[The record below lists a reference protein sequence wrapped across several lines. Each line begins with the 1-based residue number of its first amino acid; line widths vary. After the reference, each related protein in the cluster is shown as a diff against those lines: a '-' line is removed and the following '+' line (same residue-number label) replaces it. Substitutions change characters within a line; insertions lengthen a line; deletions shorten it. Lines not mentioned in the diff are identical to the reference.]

1 VPGPETSSSCAAL
14 LGVEVLSDDPDDARA
29 RLEVRDDLK
38 QPFGLVHGGVY
49 SSLIETVC
57 SRATALAVAP
67 QEMAAIGQS
76 LEISFLRP
84 LIAGSM
90 TVTARARHRGRSTWV
105 WDAEATDGE
114 GRVCALAKMT
124 IAVRPFG
131 EAKRSQ
137 DPKAEPG

>member
-1 VPGPETSSSCAAL
+1 VPETAASFAAL

-29 RLEVRDDLK
+29 RLEVREDLK
-38 QPFGLVHGGVY
+38 QPFGLLHGGVF

-67 QEMAAIGQS
+67 QEMAALGQS

-84 LIAGSM
+84 LSEGSL

-105 WDAEATDGE
+105 WNAEATDGE

-124 IAVRPFG
+124 IAVRPFKQ
-131 EAKRSQ
+131 APPS
-137 DPKAEPG
+137 